1 MAAQVALWDSEPPDF
16 GEAAPRR
23 HRRMD
28 KHLFPACG
36 ATAADPCIHA
46 SCMPSCPENRA
57 APWDGAV
64 TAVSPLW
71 SCPPR
76 LLQPPRHTVD
86 TVPRP
91 TAPTP
96 APTASMCSP
105 ASPGSF
111 YQFQLGQHTAA
122 PPSLGLGHGPFPTAS
137 SQVELPA
144 ASSLPWLGLY
154 QNPGSTNSSSLN
166 RITRGELC
174 NASTWLRTSGASQTL
189 IPLLF
194 N

>member
-105 ASPGSF
+105 ASPGPF
-111 YQFQLGQHTAA
+111 YQSNWDSTQQLHHHLDLAMVPSLQLHHRLSCLQPPASRGLASTRTPAA
-122 PPSLGLGHGPFPTAS
+122 PIP
-137 SQVELPA
+137 Q
-144 ASSLPWLGLY
+144 
-154 QNPGSTNSSSLN
+154 
-166 RITRGELC
+166 
-174 NASTWLRTSGASQTL
+174 ASTGSPGVSCATPAHG
-189 IPLLF
+189 
-194 N
+194 